1 MFMVL
6 ALATDGM
13 LLSVALLPP
22 LLQALSTLVEAA
34 ATPVAIR
41 KFLREKDMLSLPI
54 RVNSEGRD
62 QPDVIEPGRVKP
74 GELDC

>member
-6 ALATDGM
+6 ALLTDGM
-13 LLSVALLPP
+13 FLSVPFLLP
-22 LLQALSTLVEAA
+22 LLQALSTVVEAA

-62 QPDVIEPGRVKP
+62 QPDVIEPGRV
-74 GELDC
+74 ELGC